1 MDKMEL
7 DRRKFLEFMGRG
19 AAVTGLASLAS
30 CATPV
35 KKYEAP
41 NTKVTNEDLS
51 GPSSADDFLTVSG
64 IGWYP
69 LISWGQI
76 INSSGD
82 KFGFN
87 NDYIAYT
94 PINGSEEGILWVNHE
109 YPNPIFLH
117 GEKDPHKKTR
127 EQILTE
133 KANVGGSL
141 IHVKRST
148 KDNKQY
154 EVVKNSPYNRRID
167 GSTHIPFDHLGL
179 LFKQDHAVGT
189 LGNCAGGV
197 TPWGTILTCEE
208 NYDDFYGEWDFKNH
222 KRRASYYGWENHF
235 DYSPL
240 HYGWVVEVEPMTGKA
255 TKRVMLG
262 RFAHECATVSKSRDG
277 KIVVY
282 MGDDTNDQHIYKF
295 ISDTHHSLDKGIL
308 YVANIEKG
316 EWISLKYEN
325 NEILQKEFA
334 GQIEVLIR
342 AREAAKLLGATPM
355 DRPEDVEIDPITKNI
370 FISLTNNKPKGNYF
384 GSILKIE
391 EEGGDHGSLKFKAS
405 TFLAGGK
412 ETGFACPDNLC
423 FDKKGNLWMTTDMSG
438 DEMNHGRYEDF
449 KNNGLFFIPMRGP
462 NAGKAVQVAS
472 APTDAE
478 LTGPCFSPDGKT
490 LFLSVQH
497 PGETTKDIFHVTSR
511 WPSYSE
517 GGIPKPTVICLYGP
531 YFNS

>member
-1 MDKMEL
+1 MNKLEVN
-7 DRRKFLEFMGRG
+7 RRAFLEFMGRG
-19 AAVTGLASLAS
+19 AALTGLATLSS
-30 CATPV
+30 CALPA
-35 KKYEAP
+35 KISEK
-41 NTKVTNEDLS
+41 TKNKQMTEDLT
-51 GPSSADDFLTVSG
+51 GPSNSDDFLTVAG

-76 INSSGD
+76 INLKKD

-87 NDYIAYT
+87 NDFIAYT
-94 PINGSEEGILWVNHE
+94 PINGSNEGVLWVNHE

-117 GEKDPHKKTR
+117 GEKDPFKKSR
-127 EQILTE
+127 DQVLTE

-141 IHVKRST
+141 IHVKMGT
-148 KDNKQY
+148 GDNKQY
-154 EVVKNSPYNRRID
+154 EIVKNSPYNRRID
-167 GSTHIPFDHLGL
+167 ATTHIPFDHPGKL
-179 LFKQDHAVGT
+179 LKHDFAVGT
-189 LGNCAGGV
+189 LANCAGGV

-208 NYDDFYGEWDFKNH
+208 NYDDYYGEWDFKNN
-222 KRRASYYGWENHF
+222 KKTASSLGWDRYF

-240 HYGWVVEVEPMTGKA
+240 HYGWVVEVEPLTGKA
-255 TKRVMLG
+255 IKRISLG
-262 RFAHECATVSKSRDG
+262 RFAHECATVSKSADG

-282 MGDDTNDQHIYKF
+282 MGDDHNDEHIYKF
-295 ISDTHHSLDKGIL
+295 ISDNNNSLEKGTL
-308 YVANIEKG
+308 YVANLEKG
-316 EWISLKYEN
+316 EWLPLKYEN
-325 NEILQKEFA
+325 SELLKKNFE

-342 AREAAKLLGATPM
+342 AREASKLLGATPL

-370 FISLTNNKPKGNYF
+370 FISLTDNKPKGNYF

-391 EEGGDHGSLKFKAS
+391 EVGGDHGSLRFKS
-405 TFLAGGK
+405 SVFLAGGP

-423 FDKKGNLWMTTDMSG
+423 FDKKGNLWMTTDISG
-438 DEMNHGRYEDF
+438 PEMNQGKYESF
-449 KNNGLFFIPMRGP
+449 KNNGLFFIPMSGV
-462 NAGKAVQVAS
+462 NAGKALQVAS

-497 PGETTKDIFHVTSR
+497 PGETSPDIFHVTSR